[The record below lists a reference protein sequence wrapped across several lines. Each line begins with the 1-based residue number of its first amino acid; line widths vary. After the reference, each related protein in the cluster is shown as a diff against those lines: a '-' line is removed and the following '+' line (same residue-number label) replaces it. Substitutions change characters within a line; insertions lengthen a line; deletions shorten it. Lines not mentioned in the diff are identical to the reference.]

1 MKEIKFNHPHRQKHF
16 NLFNGLDQPHFN
28 ITGNI
33 EISALLPFLKTN
45 QYNVSPGIV
54 YAISRTAND
63 IKEFRWRIR
72 GNTVVEHQAAHP
84 SFTVY
89 TEVADV
95 FSFCTVTYTKHAGT
109 FIKNAAKK
117 SEEMRL
123 NPSFEDE
130 PGRDDYL
137 FLSAIPWVSFTSIQH
152 AIPLNPSD
160 SVPRISWGKFFKA
173 NDKTFMPL
181 AVQAHHAVVDGR
193 HTGQFFELIQEIANN
208 PEAYF

>member
-1 MKEIKFNHPHRQKHF
+1 
-16 NLFNGLDQPHFN
+16 
-28 ITGNI
+28 
-33 EISALLPFLKTN
+33 
-45 QYNVSPGIV
+45 
-54 YAISRTAND
+54 
-63 IKEFRWRIR
+63 
-72 GNTVVEHQAAHP
+72 VEHEAVHP

-95 FSFCTVTYTKHAGT
+95 FSFCTVNYTKHAGA
-109 FIKNAAKK
+109 FIKNAVEI

-123 NPSFEDE
+123 NPSLEDE

-173 NDKTFMPL
+173 NDKVFMPL

-193 HTGQFFELIQEIANN
+193 HTGQFFERIQEIANH